1 MKTQNTLITLGIS
14 AMLTA
19 CGGGSA
25 DSQPAPTKPEPLK
38 PEPSQMINIDL
49 GYANIEAQRES
60 VVVDRQNGEQVRVNV
75 QALKGIDYATAE
87 RFSPS
92 QVIDLSGKV
101 DATQFGFACPQLK
114 QTSENQ
120 DEDCLNLNIWRPDT
134 VQAGDDLPVYVF
146 IHGGDFEYGASSE
159 PLVHGDTVVAQGVD
173 DNSPFIMI
181 SFNYRLGVLGSHW
194 VKGENEDGNYGLGDQ
209 VRALEWVQNNVGDL
223 GGDSRN
229 VTVIGQGSGAMS
241 IGLLQQKMQ
250 EGTLPSHYFQRAIMQ
265 SNPYGFE
272 YRNYKSAKSQDD
284 KLDLQHASVEE
295 ILAEQASILSLPNQ
309 IVSWALKG
317 VGLST
322 ASERTPMGTLMPFS
336 PYMLCHKTSA
346 ITTCSDYQKQPF
358 DYDFSVPTVIGSN
371 ADDASTMSMLPRL
384 TFLIPKIVELLAD
397 SPEGD
402 VESVS
407 VSELETAV
415 STWLSD
421 DENVEKAIA
430 ALKGDDVT
438 VDLDLPTLPDT
449 AYEAVSKL
457 FFGKDSTDKT
467 SELLALNDFA
477 PHNESDLGLALG
489 NMSQFKMMMND
500 MIFAGPSRQK
510 ALESEQNV
518 TLYHFAYKP
527 SFNVWTYNTK
537 GEQGDVDEIDLL
549 KSISCISGACNASE
563 LPFVFNK
570 ALKLDGSAVSPSK
583 KDKALMAQMSRLW
596 FSDELFD
603 NYRYDASSDSVL
615 EFDQEGGY
623 GLALDWDRYGNA
635 GDDPALSNG
644 RLLGLQELG
653 ILANYF

>member
-19 CGGGSA
+19 CGGGSG
-25 DSQPAPTKPEPLK
+25 DSQPAPSKPEPLK
-38 PEPSQMINIDL
+38 PAPSQTINIDL

-92 QVIDLSGKV
+92 QVMDLSGEV
-101 DATQFGFACPQLK
+101 GATQFGFACPQLK

-194 VKGENEDGNYGLGDQ
+194 VEGKNKDGNYGLGDQ
-209 VRALEWVQNNVGDL
+209 VRALEWVQNNVDDL

-250 EGTLPSHYFQRAIMQ
+250 EGTLPSNYFQRAIMQ

-272 YRNYKSAKSQDD
+272 YRNYKSAKSQDN

-309 IVSWALKG
+309 IVSWAMKG

-346 ITTCSDYQKQPF
+346 ITTCSDYQEQPF

-397 SPEGD
+397 SPESD

-407 VSELETAV
+407 VSELETAIT
-415 STWLSD
+415 TWLSD

-477 PHNESDLGLALG
+477 PRNESNLGLALG
-489 NMSQFKMMMND
+489 NMRQFKMMMND

-537 GEQGDVDEIDLL
+537 GEQGDVDELDLL

-570 ALKLDGSAVSPSK
+570 ALKLDGSAVAPSK

-603 NYRYDASSDSVL
+603 NYRFDASSDSVL

-635 GDDPALSNG
+635 GVDPALSSG

-653 ILANYF
+653 ILVNYF